1 VKEISAFS
9 VFGGLIPKECVWS
22 LISGV
27 SFVCMFFW
35 LVPIVSGDDL
45 VDIMHLNLPMM
56 LHSSSDAVST
66 LEFHLCA
73 CFHASFDSVGCQT
86 GNA

>member
-1 VKEISAFS
+1 MRFQ
-9 VFGGLIPKECVWS
+9 LIPKECVWS

-35 LVPIVSGDDL
+35 LVPIVWGDDL
-45 VDIMHLNLPMM
+45 VDIMHLNVPMM
-56 LHSSSDAVST
+56 LHSSIDAVST

-73 CFHASFDSVGCQT
+73 CFHASFDSVRC
-86 GNA
+86 